1 MKVRYLYSA
10 CVEIE
15 TPKLRILCDP
25 WFSEGAFDG
34 SWYYF
39 PKVKKPINII
49 KKPDLIYIS
58 HIHSDHY
65 DPEFLKKI
73 NKKFGKRKIIIANFR
88 NNYLLKRIKFDKLDA
103 EPIRFL
109 KSKNVNI
116 NIVPNET
123 GSVSD
128 VDSAM
133 IVNHKQHTI
142 LSLVDCVY
150 DKKFANELKKIVSS
164 YTNELDLLMAP
175 HAGAN
180 NFPHTYFDNLKQKE
194 ILKKLTQNKK
204 SLNFSRYINWCKL
217 FKSKYHL
224 PYAGK
229 YLIGGKNVGYNK
241 FSGMGDAIEIKKFD
255 KRAIILTDYG
265 GEINLST
272 KKIKGER
279 KKKYKKSKIRKY
291 LSLLKNKKYSYE
303 KEIFVPF
310 QNINFPLLIKKSY
323 IQAVNK
329 SEVSTDYYYL
339 FKLFNNNKDLSFS
352 FRFNINNKK
361 NPKIYYNKSINKKPG
376 NVISIDYRLF
386 YGLLTGIY
394 HWNNASIGSLYKNR
408 RVPLLLYNKK
418 ASNFLNFFSIA

>member
-34 SWYYF
+34 SWYHF
-39 PKVKKPINII
+39 PKVKNPINII

-58 HIHSDHY
+58 HIHADHY

-73 NKKFGKRKIIIANFR
+73 N
-88 NNYLLKRIKFDKLDA
+88 
-103 EPIRFL
+103 
-109 KSKNVNI
+109 
-116 NIVPNET
+116 
-123 GSVSD
+123 
-128 VDSAM
+128 
-133 IVNHKQHTI
+133 
-142 LSLVDCVY
+142 
-150 DKKFANELKKIVSS
+150 KKFANELKKIVSS

-217 FKSKYHL
+217 FRSKYHL

-229 YLIGGKNVGYNK
+229 YLIGGQNVGYNK
-241 FSGMGDAIEIKKFD
+241 FYGVADPIEIKKFD
-255 KRAIILTDYG
+255 KRAIILADYG

-310 QNINFPLLIKKSY
+310 KNINFPLLIRKSY
-323 IQAVNK
+323 IRAMNK

-352 FRFNINNKK
+352 FQININNKK
-361 NPKIYYNKSINKKPG
+361 NTEIYFNKSINKKPK
-376 NVISIDYRLF
+376 NEILIDYRLF